1 MFLRG
6 FGLRRFDDRIMLGD
20 HMACLS
26 FFYYFSR
33 FGVAFL
39 YSGSNFSSC
48 RLRDRL
54 IFFTARKVTH
64 IEIDEFQKGG

>member
-6 FGLRRFDDRIMLGD
+6 FGLGRFNDRIMLGD
-20 HMACLS
+20 HIASLS

-33 FGVAFL
+33 FRVAFV
-39 YSGSNFSSC
+39 YGGSNFSS
-48 RLRDRL
+48 RLRERL